1 METKYAK
8 IPEIKKGV
16 VFSDPWYDA
25 SVWCQYRKAFSAKDW
40 FMKMDSAVED
50 GYVSFQM
57 LLGRPTVSH
66 NFKVMEAYDGSFDI
80 RYPGIYEV
88 NQVELGMDTAC
99 IFCGNLE
106 NWKAYGESA
115 ALRTGTDGYF
125 GDLMVITC
133 KGDTEPAGFLLMGN
147 LDETFG
153 SPEHI
158 FNHMVSSFN
167 GLEISREHYAEGISP
182 DSLAYQLCAA
192 AEAKSAKLPQPP
204 RKEKGDQEPQR

>member
-25 SVWCQYRKAFSAKDW
+25 SVWCQYRKSFSAKDW
-40 FMKMDSAVED
+40 FMKLESKADD

-57 LLGRPTVSH
+57 LLGRPTASH
-66 NFKVMEAYDGSFDI
+66 GVKVTETRDGSFDI

-106 NWKAYGESA
+106 NWKTYGESA
-115 ALRTGTDGYF
+115 ALRTGTDGFF

-133 KGDTEPAGFLLMGN
+133 KGETDPAGFLLMGS

-153 SPEHI
+153 SPEDI

-167 GLEISREHYAEGISP
+167 GFEITREHYAEGISP
-182 DSLAYQLCAA
+182 ASLAYQLSAA
-192 AEAKSAKLPQPP
+192 AEAKSAKVPQPP
-204 RKEKGDQEPQR
+204 RKENSDPEVQR